1 MADRTAIQTAKTE
14 LPTQIFLWRKC
25 KCHKNANMGNTYSQF
40 ITFNSQEK
48 GKTRLEFLQSR
59 DYGQA
64 NLDVLYQPLQLL

>member
-1 MADRTAIQTAKTE
+1 
-14 LPTQIFLWRKC
+14 
-25 KCHKNANMGNTYSQF
+25 MGNTYSQF

-59 DYGQA
+59 DYGQT